1 MNLAGFDRE
10 ENDKRGRL
18 SHNGAGFC
26 RERKKRIMISVDA
39 CHIMWEKDRIRM
51 TSMDACLINKK
62 GIWRF

>member
-26 RERKKRIMISVDA
+26 RERKKNNDKRGRLSHNGGREII
-39 CHIMWEKDRIRM
+39 
-51 TSMDACLINKK
+51 INDKRGRLSHK
-62 GIWRF
+62 